1 MLLSATLID
10 DISSFEIFT
19 YMLGWCDSLRK
30 VRSYLIAETNGYK
43 NFKYISRRLYPNYA
57 SRISIE
63 ELGDKFPKNNVFY
76 VIIIFYF

>member
-43 NFKYISRRLYPNYA
+43 NFKYISKRLYPNY
-57 SRISIE
+57 E
-63 ELGDKFPKNNVFY
+63 
-76 VIIIFYF
+76 